1 MPDGRYTL
9 AATNADSNSGV
20 AAGVAAGGSAGGAMA
35 SGNTCAGS
43 QYPLPPTNGDY
54 AYGSGTFIQRNGG
67 GAANNNRNLMASNIG
82 GSQAQH
88 CLSVSVGGVGNVNVM
103 PTIVARRIVGTSNTN
118 SSDRV
123 DYVPGG
129 GHLGEYLG
137 DCLPRDPC
145 EMCEKLSVQL
155 GRPLDANHSRASC
168 PNKQLYKATFGSNG
182 FGNEFGM

>member
-1 MPDGRYTL
+1 ML
-9 AATNADSNSGV
+9 VDSNSGV

-54 AYGSGTFIQRNGG
+54 AYGSGTSIQHW
-67 GAANNNRNLMASNIG
+67 L
-82 GSQAQH
+82 
-88 CLSVSVGGVGNVNVM
+88 
-103 PTIVARRIVGTSNTN
+103 PTIVAGRTVGTSTN
-118 SSDRV
+118 SGDRV

-137 DCLPRDPC
+137 DCLPSDPC

-155 GRPLDANHSRASC
+155 GRPLDANHCRASC

>member
-1 MPDGRYTL
+1 ML
-9 AATNADSNSGV
+9 VDSNSGV

-88 CLSVSVGGVGNVNVM
+88 CLSVSVGGLGNANVM
-103 PTIVARRIVGTSNTN
+103 PTIVARRTVGTSNTN
-118 SSDRV
+118 SGDRV